1 MAPEGPTLSSRRFQ
15 PAGNEAEGVAPT
27 PTGLTHSPAP
37 TGAGALF
44 RFLPVG
50 FIPQARDYSSF
61 APPGQFLPSRPSRSL
76 TCLCY
81 PTEHRKSPFGAST
94 ISVATEPESF

>member
-1 MAPEGPTLSSRRFQ
+1 MSSRRFQ

-27 PTGLTHSPAP
+27 PAGLTHSPAP

-44 RFLPVG
+44 RFLSVG
-50 FIPQARDYSSF
+50 FTHGYSSF

-81 PTEHRKSPFGAST
+81 PSEHRKSPFGAST
-94 ISVATEPESF
+94 ISVATGPESF